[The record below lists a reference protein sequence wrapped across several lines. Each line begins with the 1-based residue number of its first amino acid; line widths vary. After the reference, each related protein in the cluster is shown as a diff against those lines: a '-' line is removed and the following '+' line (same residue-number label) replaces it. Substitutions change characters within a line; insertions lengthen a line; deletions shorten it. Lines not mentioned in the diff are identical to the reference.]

1 MASLTFSN
9 ALLPLAGT
17 DKSESA
23 ETTKPGFFSRLLDA
37 MIESRRRSAEREI
50 ARLELVYGFKIRDN
64 DTLSL
69 KVGANDLPFGK

>member
-17 DKSESA
+17 DKSEA
-23 ETTKPGFFSRLLDA
+23 VEATKRGFFARLMDA

-50 ARLELVYGFKIRDN
+50 ARFELVYGFKLRDQDN
-64 DTLSL
+64 LTL
-69 KVGANDLPFGK
+69 KVDPRELPFAK

>member
-17 DKSESA
+17 DKSELA
-23 ETTKPGFFSRLLDA
+23 ETAKPGFFARFMDA

-50 ARLELVYGFKIRDN
+50 ARLELVYGIKLRD
-64 DTLSL
+64 DDALSE
-69 KVGANDLPFGK
+69 KVGTSDLPFGK

>member
-17 DKSESA
+17 DKSELA
-23 ETTKPGFFSRLLDA
+23 ETTKQSFFARFMDA
-37 MIESRRRSAEREI
+37 MIESRRRAAEREI
-50 ARLELVYGFKIRDN
+50 SRLELVYGFKLRGE

-69 KVGANDLPFGK
+69 KVGTSDLPFGK